1 MDAPDGHLSR
11 GSGNEPANR
20 GEPRAVAETPRA
32 PHGAMDD
39 FDPPQMTPVQVSAG
53 AEIDSEP
60 AAASGDERRLFSVLR
75 HKHFAVF
82 WTAAF
87 GSFVGTWFEYVGVQ
101 WIVAERTRD
110 TTWLATLGAVQLLP
124 TLFLGLLGGIVADR
138 VNRKKLLIVTQ
149 FAMMV
154 LAIAFFVVVRQ
165 YGRAVSDPV
174 AEKAA
179 VATLLNWMLGLS
191 LLQGIVFA
199 FNNPAWQVM
208 IPRLVPRDELVPA
221 ITLQGISF
229 NAARAIGPAIA
240 GIVLARLGGEWLFL
254 VNAISFVGVMLAVM
268 TTPDAP
274 APTKGGKLTD
284 LSVIVADVKHAFG
297 FMYRNK
303 GARAA
308 LLAVVTFA
316 VFGTPILRF
325 LPLFVTE
332 VYQMQEKTFGLMTG
346 VMGVGAVIGGLA
358 MRYIPRWY
366 PKHHFIPLSIFLGG
380 LSILAFS
387 LATNVYVA
395 GVIMAFVGVFWMW
408 SFNSAMSALQ
418 MLVDDSLRGRVM
430 AVCNVISLGLMPVG
444 PYFASYAGD
453 GVAAVVARWMPEW
466 WYSGLIPQAGIAVYA
481 VVLLGAGVI
490 MVIWRTP
497 EVDGLKP
504 GDEGFERRPGFVR
517 GLTAA
522 NHRPRK

>member
-1 MDAPDGHLSR
+1 MDGPEAHFGTGRSPRPGDKVNADR
-11 GSGNEPANR
+11 GAEPHCAL
-20 GEPRAVAETPRA
+20 
-32 PHGAMDD
+32 DD
-39 FDPPQMTPVQVSAG
+39 FDPPQMTQDQAATG
-53 AEIDSEP
+53 AEIDAAPAGRHEHGIGEP
-60 AAASGDERRLFSVLR
+60 GLFSVLR

-82 WTAAF
+82 WWAAF
-87 GSFVGTWFEYVGVQ
+87 GSFVGTWFEYIGVQ

-110 TTWLATLGAVQLLP
+110 TTWLAILGAAQLLP

-149 FAMMV
+149 FAMM
-154 LAIAFFVVVRQ
+154 LIAIAFFVVVKK
-165 YGRAVSDPV
+165 YGHQLSDAEADKDAVRV
-174 AEKAA
+174 
-179 VATLLNWMLGLS
+179 LLNWMLGLS
-191 LLQGIVFA
+191 LLQGIVAA

-208 IPRLVPRDELVPA
+208 IPRLVPRTDLVRA

-229 NAARAIGPAIA
+229 NAARAVGPAIA
-240 GIVLARLGGEWLFL
+240 GILLAKAGGEWLFA
-254 VNAISFVGVMLAVM
+254 VNAISFIGVMIAVM

-274 APTKGGKLTD
+274 APKQDGKLTD

-297 FMYRNK
+297 FMYHNK

-332 VYQMQEKTFGLMTG
+332 VYEMQEKTFGLLTG
-346 VMGVGAVIGGLA
+346 VMGVGAVAGGLA
-358 MRYIPRWY
+358 MRWVPRWY

-387 LATNVYVA
+387 LAQNVWAA

-418 MLVDDSLRGRVM
+418 LLVDDSLRGRVM
-430 AVCNVISLGLMPVG
+430 AVCNMISLGLMPVG
-444 PYFASYAGD
+444 PFFASLAGEGIAA
-453 GVAAVVARWMPEW
+453 GVERWLPDLW
-466 WYSGLIPQAGIAVYA
+466 FKGLVPQAGIAVCA
-481 VVLLGAGVI
+481 VVLLGAGVV

-504 GDEGFERRPGFVR
+504 GDAGFDRKPGFVR

-522 NHRPRK
+522 NHRPRR